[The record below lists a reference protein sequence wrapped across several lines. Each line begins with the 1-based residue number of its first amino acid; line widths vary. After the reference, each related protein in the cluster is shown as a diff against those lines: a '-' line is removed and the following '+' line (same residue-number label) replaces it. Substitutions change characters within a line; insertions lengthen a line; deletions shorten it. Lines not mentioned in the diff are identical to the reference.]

1 MNSDP
6 NATNRRSGAAVQ
18 ATQAVEKLLERITR
32 ASEADSTQATPQLVT
47 ELTTLIERVREQ
59 YRILADRQLRAALEA
74 AIALEV
80 SADEPPSSAVTEQYE
95 HDDALEALEAL
106 IRGWSEPSPALSHE
120 GSEDGDSEHEDAPA
134 AVALDPNE
142 PELFEGTVRLH
153 VYPGGSMQR
162 VLRFIEDIG
171 KRPQFRVLRMSGNP
185 QREGAEIDLG
195 LREPMPLLAALWD
208 MGHTA
213 EPDAKQAG
221 GVQVITVHLNAAEVA
236 SQSG

>member
-6 NATNRRSGAAVQ
+6 KATSRRSGAAAQ

-32 ASEADSTQATPQLVT
+32 AAEADSTEATPQLT
-47 ELTTLIERVREQ
+47 SELTALIERVREQ

-74 AIALEV
+74 AIALEA
-80 SADEPPSSAVTEQYE
+80 SKDDPPSNSVKEQYG

-106 IRGWSEPSPALSHE
+106 IHGWSEPSSVI
-120 GSEDGDSEHEDAPA
+120 GDDTPEHNGEHKDAPS
-134 AVALDPNE
+134 AVDQDPNK

-195 LREPMPLLAALWD
+195 LREPTPLLATLRD

-213 EPDAKQAG
+213 EPNATRAG
-221 GVQVITVHLNAAEVA
+221 GIQVITVHLNAAEVA
-236 SQSG
+236 SQSR